1 LFSTKR
7 LARNSVLVV
16 AKVQLQFL
24 VVVIAVAFVGCGQ
37 QTQTDNSQSA
47 ASEKTIGMSEF
58 EYLASD
64 GGPHLVLPKELSGK
78 WKGSSGFL
86 FLLSSKNDYSR
97 ACAAT
102 TNQMMALLPV
112 GTGQAIVLGNPP
124 LSAWGHS
131 PEGWVDI
138 YNLQAWADTNIDA
151 LIKCAVS
158 NTPTSEMKDTGKII
172 KLNQPGLI
180 LLFAGDKPG
189 NTAYGEHDI
198 PIDAGGYRILE
209 GHYNPQTNEEIFIY
223 RLQPSKN

>member
-1 LFSTKR
+1 VGKIR
-7 LARNSVLVV
+7 L
-16 AKVQLQFL
+16 QLL
-24 VVVIAVAFVGCGQ
+24 IIAIAIAFVGCGQ
-37 QTQTDNSQSA
+37 QTQTDNGQSTVT
-47 ASEKTIGMSEF
+47 EQPPGMNEF

-78 WKGSSGFL
+78 WKGSSGFF

-102 TNQMMALLPV
+102 TNQMIALLAV
-112 GTGQAIVLGNPP
+112 GSGQAIVLGNPP

-131 PEGWVDI
+131 PEGWIDI
-138 YNLQAWADTNIDA
+138 YNLQAWADTNTDA
-151 LIKCAVS
+151 LIKRAVT
-158 NTPTSEMKDTGKII
+158 NTLTSGMKDSGKVI

-198 PIDAGGYRILE
+198 PIGAGSYRILE
-209 GHYNPQTNEEIFIY
+209 GHYRPQTNEEVFIY
-223 RLQPSKN
+223 RLQPIKN